1 MATVYRHRVS
11 NCKFVAI
18 FAKIAYMDIATLQL
32 QQHLKAHRASLTDGR
47 KTVFH
52 ALLDREAM
60 SMSELVT
67 ACHGQLDRAT
77 VYRTVELFEQIG
89 IVQRLPIG
97 WKYKIELTDKFNH
110 HHHHLTCT
118 NCGKVTALPEDEL
131 LETRLREL
139 AKLHHFAAENH
150 QIEIRG
156 LCRTC
161 TQAREK

>member
-1 MATVYRHRVS
+1 
-11 NCKFVAI
+11 
-18 FAKIAYMDIATLQL
+18 MDIATLQL
-32 QQHLKAHRASLTDGR
+32 QQHLKQHHASLTAAR

-67 ACHGQLDRAT
+67 ACDGQLDRAT
-77 VYRTVELFEQIG
+77 VYRTIELFEQIG
-89 IVQRLPIG
+89 IVQRLPMG

-118 NCGKVTALPEDEL
+118 NCGTVIPLAEDEM
-131 LETRLREL
+131 LEARLSEL
-139 AKLHHFAAENH
+139 AQLHHFAAEGH

-156 LCRTC
+156 LCSACQQLTG
-161 TQAREK
+161 E